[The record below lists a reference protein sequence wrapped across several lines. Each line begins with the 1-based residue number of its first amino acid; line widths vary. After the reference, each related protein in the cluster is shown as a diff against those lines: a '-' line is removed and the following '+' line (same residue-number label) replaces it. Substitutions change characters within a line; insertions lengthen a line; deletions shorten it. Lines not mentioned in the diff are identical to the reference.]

1 MAFSLLEGTMS
12 IILANYD
19 LMDIDI
25 QYVACMFWY
34 SRVKFSGE
42 NFSRV
47 ATNWEN
53 KSKLASLYGIAGL
66 SASNCKL
73 KIKTQYLTLTNSKQ
87 NSIQFNSGSSRGNRM
102 IVLS

>member
-34 SRVKFSGE
+34 SKVKFSGE

-53 KSKLASLYGIAGL
+53 KSKLASLYGITGL
-66 SASNCKL
+66 PASNCKL
-73 KIKTQYLTLTNSKQ
+73 KIKIQYLTLTNSKQ
-87 NSIQFNSGSSRGNRM
+87 NSIQFNLSSRGNRM

>member
-1 MAFSLLEGTMS
+1 
-12 IILANYD
+12 
-19 LMDIDI
+19 MDIDI
-25 QYVACMFWY
+25 QFVACMFWY
-34 SRVKFSGE
+34 SRVKFSSE

-66 SASNCKL
+66 PASNCKL

-87 NSIQFNSGSSRGNRM
+87 NSIQFNSESSRGNRM

>member
-19 LMDIDI
+19 FMDIDI
-25 QYVACMFWY
+25 QYVAWMFWY

-53 KSKLASLYGIAGL
+53 KSKLASLYGITGV
-66 SASNCKL
+66 SAINCKL
-73 KIKTQYLTLTNSKQ
+73 KIKAQYLILTNSKQ
-87 NSIQFNSGSSRGNRM
+87 NSIQFNSESSRGNRM